1 MSIGLTAMPNEDRK
15 ESTNLRMLTVFL
27 RRVLLPLLIVAFGV
41 ILKVIADRANAP
53 LYVYVLI
60 LVADVTLILYVAGV
74 MPISFVVRL
83 IAWSRALLRAV
94 RPFLVWLALLF
105 FFIFVVVWVI
115 SRQVPSAM
123 KKAREGVRTIE
134 LALERG
140 ELCSL
145 ESQSPNPEISK
156 VRLWIHYDSMTIEP
170 LVEELTGTRG
180 GVSTVSTLFFENEHV
195 FAFRSPASKGGGF
208 LQTYY
213 DGGCAVGID
222 YLDSDLSIRALDY
235 LACQKERRHM
245 DSGSFFWP
253 KDDPAFRPPLEARPC
268 MLGSMGGPPPNG
280 SVSVLPV
287 PGLGLP
293 YR

>member
-1 MSIGLTAMPNEDRK
+1 MPNECRK
-15 ESTNLRMLTVFL
+15 ESTNLRMLTVLL
-27 RRVLLPLLIVAFGV
+27 RRVLLPLLIAAFGV

-60 LVADVTLILYVAGV
+60 LVVDITLILYVAGV
-74 MPISFVVRL
+74 MPVSRVVRL
-83 IAWSRALLRAV
+83 IAWSRTLLGAV
-94 RPFLVWLALLF
+94 RVFLVGIVIV
-105 FFIFVVVWVI
+105 IFVIAVAVWVI
-115 SRQVPSAM
+115 SLQVPSAM

-145 ESQSPNPEISK
+145 DSQSPNPEISR

-170 LVEELTGTRG
+170 LVEELTGTRD
-180 GVSTVSTLFFENEHV
+180 GVSTVSTLFFKNDHAV
-195 FAFRSPASKGGGF
+195 AFRSPASGGRGF

-213 DGGCAVGID
+213 DGSCAVGID

-235 LACQKERRHM
+235 LACQEERRHM
-245 DSGSFFWP
+245 DLSDFFWP
-253 KDDPAFRPPLEARPC
+253 KDDPPFKPPLEARPC

-280 SVSVLPV
+280 SVSMLPV
-287 PGLGLP
+287 PSLGVP